1 MTAVAPILGTYQP
14 PRRDFVPPPWARYVV
29 TRERDGARLGY
40 TSEAGRAAR
49 MATALGVPC
58 AVTEVRRG

>member
-1 MTAVAPILGTYQP
+1 MSAVAPVLLAYVP
-14 PRRDFVPPPWARYVV
+14 ARRDFVPPPWAKYLV
-29 TRERDGARLGY
+29 TRASDGARLGY

-49 MATALGVPC
+49 MATAIGVPC